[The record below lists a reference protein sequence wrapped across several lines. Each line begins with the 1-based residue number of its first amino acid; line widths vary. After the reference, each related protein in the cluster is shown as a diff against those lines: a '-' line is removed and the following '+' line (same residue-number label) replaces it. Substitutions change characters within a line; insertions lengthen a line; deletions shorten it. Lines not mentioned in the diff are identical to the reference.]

1 LVNVVEVRDLRI
13 YFPLKKGV
21 LGGVRG
27 WVRAVDGVDLAIP
40 EASVVSL
47 VGESGSGKTTLGKAV
62 AGLVKPTSGKVLWR
76 GRDVWSLSKEE
87 FSLFRRKVQYMPQ
100 DPYSAFN
107 PSKTV
112 FDHLCIPLMRWGR
125 ARDRLECVE
134 EVARILESVKVTP
147 PEEYMFRYPHQLS
160 GGERQR
166 ILFARIM
173 MVEPELVVTDEPVSA
188 IDVALRI
195 DQMNL
200 MLEFLERQRVSYLFI
215 SHELASAR
223 YMAERGRGTIAVMY
237 LGRIVEQGPPRDI
250 IEDPLHPYT
259 KALIDATPEL
269 DPRLARSKR
278 LSLRSIDI
286 PKPYE
291 VTKGCRFANRCPKPM
306 PRCFEE
312 EPPLINLGKRLVRC
326 WRCYKR

>member
-1 LVNVVEVRDLRI
+1 MELIRVENLRI
-13 YFPLKKGV
+13 YFPLKKSI

-27 WVRAVDGVDLAIP
+27 WVRAVDGVDLVIGSRTA
-40 EASVVSL
+40 VSI

-62 AGLVKPTSGKVLWR
+62 AGLVRPTSGRVLWR
-76 GRDVWSLSKEE
+76 GRDVYSLPKEE
-87 FSLFRRKVQYMPQ
+87 YALFRRRVQYMPQ

-112 FDHLCIPLMRWGR
+112 FDHLCIPLMRWGK
-125 ARDRLECVE
+125 ASNRLECVDA
-134 EVARILESVKVTP
+134 VAKILESVKVTP

-188 IDVALRI
+188 IDVALRV

-200 MLEFLERQRVSYLFI
+200 MLDFLERLGVSYLFI

-223 YMAERGRGTIAVMY
+223 YMAERGGGFIAVMY
-237 LGRIVEQGPPRDI
+237 LGRIVEQGPPRQLV
-250 IEDPLHPYT
+250 ENPLHPYT
-259 KALIDATPEL
+259 EALVDATPEL
-269 DPRLARSKR
+269 DLKRARSKR
-278 LSLRSIDI
+278 LRLRSVDV

-291 VTKGCRFANRCPKPM
+291 EIKGCRFSNRCPDAM

-312 EPPLINLGKRLVRC
+312 EPPLIEVSSGRLVRC
-326 WRCYKR
+326 WKFVKR

>member
-1 LVNVVEVRDLRI
+1 MELVRVENLRI
-13 YFPLKKGV
+13 YFPLKKSI

-27 WVRAVDGVDLAIP
+27 WIRAVDGVDLSIPPKVAI
-40 EASVVSL
+40 SI
-47 VGESGSGKTTLGKAV
+47 VGESGSGKTTLGKAI
-62 AGLVKPTSGKVLWR
+62 AGLVKPTGGRILWR
-76 GRDVWSLSKEE
+76 GRDVYSLPKED
-87 FSLFRRKVQYMPQ
+87 FALFRRKVQYMPQ

-125 ARDRLECVE
+125 VSNRLECVDV
-134 EVARILESVKVTP
+134 VAKILESVKVTP

-173 MVEPELVVTDEPVSA
+173 MVEPELVVADEPVSA
-188 IDVALRI
+188 IDVALRV

-200 MLEFLERQRVSYLFI
+200 MLEFLEKIGVSYLFI

-223 YMAERGRGTIAVMY
+223 YMAERGKGFIAVMY
-237 LGRIVEQGPPRDI
+237 LGRIVEQGPPKALV
-250 IEDPLHPYT
+250 ENPLHPYT
-259 KALIDATPEL
+259 QALVDATPEL
-269 DPRLARSKR
+269 DLEVARSKR
-278 LSLRSIDI
+278 LKLKSVDI

-291 VTKGCRFANRCPKPM
+291 EIKGCRFANRCPEAM
-306 PRCFEE
+306 PKCFEE
-312 EPPLINLGKRLVRC
+312 EPPLVEVERGRFVRC
-326 WRCYKR
+326 WKFVTR